1 MLKFI
6 LEEPE
11 RPPILDEVL
20 TLAEAMLAKIEP
32 TMTRPARPRGQR
44 HQADWVMFE
53 SAAIMTVYVE
63 CVQAL
68 TYDIG
73 DLNFIL
79 YGTEQGE
86 DTVATAMGRIERH
99 VDAVLWRHRKLRTW
113 RCDRLGTEGR
123 DILVAIHGHLLGE
136 LRAWLESIISTLRD
150 PIEALEKRGEIIAPG
165 VVKLPIQASFMTP
178 PQFDDLEEWAERCR
192 RERDKP

>member
-20 TLAEAMLAKIEP
+20 THAEGMLAKIEP
-32 TMTRPARPRGQR
+32 GMARQVRPAGRR
-44 HQADWVMFE
+44 HKADWMMFE

-63 CVQAL
+63 CVQSL
-68 TYDIG
+68 SYDIG

-86 DTVATAMGRIERH
+86 DSVATAMGRIERH
-99 VDAVLWRHRKLRTW
+99 VDAVLWRHRKLRAL
-113 RCDRLGTEGR
+113 RCDPLGTEGR

-136 LRAWLESIISTLRD
+136 LRVWLESIIATLRD
-150 PIEALEKRGEIIAPG
+150 PIAALEKRGEIVAPG
-165 VVKLPIQASFMTP
+165 VVKLPIQASFVTP

-192 RERDKP
+192 GARSP

>member
-20 TLAEAMLAKIEP
+20 THAEAMLAKIDP
-32 TMTRPARPRGQR
+32 GMAQQVCPAGRRR
-44 HQADWVMFE
+44 KADWVMFE
-53 SAAIMTVYVE
+53 SAAIMRVYVE

-68 TYDIG
+68 SYDIG

-86 DTVATAMGRIERH
+86 DTVATAMARIDRH
-99 VDAVLWRHRKLRTW
+99 VEAVLWRHRKLRAL
-113 RCDRLGTEGR
+113 RCDPLGVEGR

-136 LRAWLESIISTLRD
+136 LRVWLESIISTLRD
-150 PIEALEKRGEIIAPG
+150 PIAALEKRGEIVAPG
-165 VVKLPIQASFMTP
+165 VVKLPIGATFSTP

-192 RERDKP
+192 GARSP